1 MVQQDN
7 TTPHQSSEY
16 DYKVRRTIPFYET
29 MHQEAVDLVKTVRPD
44 VACWLDTG
52 CGTGSLVEL
61 ASGVFPQTWFIL
73 ADPAE
78 AMLEQARKRLTGVGE
93 ARLNFLPP
101 VSSEDLGQTAGAT
114 PEVLTAIQ
122 CHHYLRPAGRRRA
135 VQACYDVLDERGLFV
150 TFENIAPRTARG
162 VQIGLERWGRFQVGA
177 GRSPAVVESHVQ
189 RFGSGYFPITVD
201 AHVQLLTEVGFRI
214 VELCWFSHMQAGFYG
229 IK

>member
-16 DYKVRRTIPFYET
+16 DYKVRQTIPFYET

-44 VACWLDTG
+44 VVCWLDTG

-61 ASGVFPQTWFIL
+61 ALGVFPQTRFIL

-78 AMLEQARKRLTGVGE
+78 AMLEQARKRLAGAGE

-101 VSSEDLGQTAGAT
+101 VSSEDLQMVGAA

-135 VQACYDVLDERGLFV
+135 VQACYDVLDDRGLFV

-162 VQIGLERWGRFQVGA
+162 TQLGLERWGRFQVGA
-177 GRSPAVVESHVQ
+177 GRSLAVVESHVQ
-189 RFGSGYFPITVD
+189 RFGAGYFPITVD
-201 AHVQLLTEVGFRI
+201 EHLRLLTETGFCT
-214 VELCWFSHMQAGFYG
+214 VEMFWFSHMQAGFYG